1 MVNMLC
7 KTKGNADPKGKMRVY
22 FTCHPDDFDKYFD
35 TVCNDIFNAVD
46 CAIYYTEDMTSQI
59 PDRNLSTDL
68 GSNNIFVIPVTYK
81 LLSTPNRAMDKDFP
95 YARSEHIPVLPIMME
110 EGIDSIY
117 SSPEKFGEIQYLN
130 PYSSDFTEISYQEK
144 LKKYLNTLFVS
155 EELAVRVKA
164 AFAAYIFLSY
174 RKKDRIYA
182 NELMRIIHSD
192 PDFSDIAIWFD
203 EFLTPGESFKENI
216 NNMLSNSKLFAMVV
230 TPNLLEEPDGKPN
243 YVMSEEYPQ
252 AKNSGINILPLEM
265 EKTNIDELKQKFSDI
280 PECVNP
286 TDDEELLT
294 NRLHEILA
302 DYINFEKNE
311 DMEHAYLIG
320 MAYLFGYDVEVD
332 RARGVELVTKAAED
346 GLTEA
351 METLYDMYSNGNF
364 VKLNY
369 SEAIKWAKRL
379 ADYYTQEFG
388 PKHRLSLHYRS
399 NLALSYM
406 DNGDYD
412 IALELNKDIYEISRK
427 TFGKEDTNTINSMRT
442 LASNYSMMLEHEKA
456 LELKEQ
462 VYKLCCKLY
471 GKDDMITMGALNNLA
486 STHGHLNNHKEAME
500 LKDKVYKYMQ
510 KTHGDE
516 HVHTLR
522 AQNNIAFSYIKMQEY
537 DKALE
542 LNKKVYAALCI
553 ELGEEHPN
561 TLTTLSNLATS
572 YEGIGDVEKAKE
584 LENKAYML
592 RCKVLGKEHPDSVKS
607 LSKIAGFSL
616 GDKDTKNSLEL
627 NKKAY
632 NLSLKVLGERHFNTL
647 ASLNNYAEIC
657 NKIGYYH
664 NAMQLREKNY
674 KLCCEVLGEDDPNTM
689 IAARGVIDSYE
700 RIIMQSGSLEIKQ
713 KSYEMCKKVF
723 GMDSPHTIT
732 ALNRL
737 AMTYAKKGKYRK
749 ALELMEVFH
758 ENQVR
763 AIGKN
768 HKSSIETARMIDEI
782 KLRLN
787 M

>member
-35 TVCNDIFNAVD
+35 TVCNDILNAVD
-46 CAIYYTEDMTSQI
+46 CAIYYTEDMSSQI
-59 PDRNLSTDL
+59 PQKHLPTDL

-81 LLSTPNRAMDKDFP
+81 LLSTPNRAMDKDFH
-95 YARSEHIPVLPIMME
+95 YARSENIPVLPIMME

-144 LKKYLNTLFVS
+144 LKKYLNTLFIS
-155 EELAVRVKA
+155 EELAIRVKA

-182 NELMRIIHSD
+182 NELMSIIHSN
-192 PDFSDIAIWFD
+192 PDCRDIAIWFD

-216 NNMLSNSKLFAMVV
+216 NNILSNSKLFAMVV

-243 YVMSEEYPQ
+243 YVMSEEYPY
-252 AKNSGINILPLEM
+252 AKKSGINILPLEM
-265 EKTNIDELKQKFSDI
+265 EKTNIDELKEKFLDI

-286 TDDEELLT
+286 IIDEELLI

-302 DYINFEKNE
+302 DYINCENNE
-311 DMEHAYLIG
+311 DKEHIYLIG
-320 MAYLFGYDVEVD
+320 LAYLYGYDVEVD
-332 RARGVELVTKAAED
+332 RTRGVELVTKAADD

-364 VKLNY
+364 VSLNY
-369 SEAIKWAKRL
+369 TEAIKWAKHL
-379 ADYYTQEFG
+379 ADYYTKEYG
-388 PKHRLSLHYRS
+388 PKHRFSIHYRS
-399 NLALSYM
+399 KLAASYM

-427 TFGKEDTNTINSMRT
+427 NLGKDDTDTINAMRT
-442 LASNYSMMLEHEKA
+442 LASNYSMLFEHEKA
-456 LELKEQ
+456 LELKEE
-462 VYKLCCKLY
+462 VYELCCRIY
-471 GKDDMITMGALNNLA
+471 GKDDMVTMGALNNLA
-486 STHGHLNNHKEAME
+486 STYGHLDNHKKAME

-510 KTHGDE
+510 KKHGDD
-516 HVHTLR
+516 HIHTLR
-522 AQNNIAFSYIKMQEY
+522 AQNNIAFSYIKMEEY
-537 DKALE
+537 EKALE
-542 LNKKVYAALCI
+542 LNNKVYDALCK

-572 YEGIGDVEKAKE
+572 YEGTGDITKAKE
-584 LENKAYML
+584 LENKAYKL

-616 GDKDTKNSLEL
+616 GDKDTKKTLEL

-632 NLSLKVLGERHFNTL
+632 NLSLKILGERHFNTL

-657 NKIGYYH
+657 NKIGYYR
-664 NAMQLREKNY
+664 NAMQLREQNY

-700 RIIMQSGSLEIKQ
+700 RIIRQSGSIEIKE

-723 GMDSPHTIT
+723 GVDSPHTIT
-732 ALNRL
+732 ALDRL
-737 AMTYAKKGKYRK
+737 ALSYAKKGKFSK

-763 AIGKN
+763 VIGKN
-768 HKSSIETARMIDEI
+768 HKSSIETARMIKQI
-782 KLRLN
+782 KSMLN